1 MRGKKAKRI
10 PVGLSEQHVLTAMDQ
25 LGLDPWTWPARSAST
40 KHDVID
46 PRTGMRLPPKLV
58 LATAIKVLTGSEFSR
73 KDISGGPDTNQK
85 LSALGFKILPKSSD
99 KPNSEASATR
109 GI

>member
-1 MRGKKAKRI
+1 
-10 PVGLSEQHVLTAMDQ
+10 MDH

-58 LATAIKVLTGSEFSR
+58 LATAIKVLTGSEFLR

-85 LSALGFKILPKSSD
+85 LFALGFKILPK
-99 KPNSEASATR
+99 NSEKQKAEGSEPPGTQIAENART
-109 GI
+109 GG